1 MSLYGRVRVSEN
13 LYSRI
18 FYAVKADLGL
28 YETKCFVKTAYCDNN
43 DDGDGNSDNNY
54 DNSINRNNNIT
65 KSIKDNLHLSNF
77 S

>member
-1 MSLYGRVRVSEN
+1 M
-13 LYSRI
+13 
-18 FYAVKADLGL
+18 KADLGL
-28 YETKCFVKTAYCDNN
+28 YETKCFVKTACCDNN